1 MSMAGTTSQI
11 QCSACEEVSLLKRT
25 PKYDGFKKI
34 GETLCCAACGH
45 EYASEDEVP
54 FKGPARP
61 RVFDDDDAPKAVRVF
76 GDEEKGRF
84 CSHCRHYVVNP
95 FTQRCSR
102 HNRVVEATDVC
113 GDFERKPDPT
123 TDAVPGH
130 RA

>member
-1 MSMAGTTSQI
+1 MSGTKGVI
-11 QCSACEEVSLLKRT
+11 LCKACGEESPLKRT

-34 GETLCCAACGH
+34 GETLNCAACGQ

-61 RVFDDDDAPKAVRVF
+61 KVFNDADVPKAVRVF
-76 GDEEKGRF
+76 DDGEKGRF

-102 HNRVVEATDVC
+102 HNRPVEATDVC
-113 GDFERKPDPT
+113 GDFERKPEPKL
-123 TDAVPGH
+123 
-130 RA
+130 